1 MQPRT
6 LQLEARGCLVCHIWP
21 QLSVL
26 STGNLNLCHFGA
38 LALLEWSLEPCLGIA
53 YSELDDLQSSSFP
66 HSYPHVK
73 HLAERGKIG
82 KTVGMSG

>member
-1 MQPRT
+1 MQPRM

-53 YSELDDLQSSSFP
+53 CSELDDLQSSSFP